1 MKKEASLTFVGRVH
15 EVKGDVSTLEIFTEF
30 EEAINGIETFSHL
43 IVLYW
48 FHERGDFR
56 NRSVLSVTPRR
67 HEGAPEI
74 GVFGSR
80 SPSRP
85 NPIGHCVVEL
95 LRREGNLLIV
105 KGMDALKG
113 SPLIDIKPYLPRAD
127 AFSDAHTPS
136 WTLSGPRS

>member
-1 MKKEASLTFVGRVH
+1 MKKDASLTFVGWVR
-15 EVKGDVSTLEIFTEF
+15 EIAGDVSTLEIFAGF

-48 FHERGDFR
+48 FHERDDLG

-67 HEGAPEI
+67 HKGAPEI

-95 LRREGNLLIV
+95 LRRDGNLLVV

-127 AFSDAHTPS
+127 AFPDAHTPS
-136 WTLSGPRS
+136 WALSGPRS